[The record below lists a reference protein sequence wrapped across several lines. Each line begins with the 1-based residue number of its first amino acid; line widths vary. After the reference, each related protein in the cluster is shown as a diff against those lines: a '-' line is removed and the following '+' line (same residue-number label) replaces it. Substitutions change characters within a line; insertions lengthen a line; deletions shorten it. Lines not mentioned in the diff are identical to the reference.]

1 MRRKKCSR
9 DSSRPTLYN
18 FMIIALASQFHIFL
32 LCLSVKAL
40 VSVFKQEK
48 ALVGATYVIVQTD
61 GSFAALILILGPMH
75 NCRRVYIHI
84 CSAEDNVFVPVP
96 SSRRS
101 ITSPPSSKLYPRKET
116 V

>member
-1 MRRKKCSR
+1 
-9 DSSRPTLYN
+9 
-18 FMIIALASQFHIFL
+18 MIIALASQFHIFL

-48 ALVGATYVIVQTD
+48 AQVGATYVIVQTD
-61 GSFAALILILGPMH
+61 GSFAALILILGPMQTAA
-75 NCRRVYIHI
+75 VSAIHI
-84 CSAEDNVFVPVP
+84 CSTKDNVFVPVP

>member
-1 MRRKKCSR
+1 
-9 DSSRPTLYN
+9 
-18 FMIIALASQFHIFL
+18 MIIALASQFHIFL

-61 GSFAALILILGPMH
+61 GSFAALIQILGPMH
-75 NCRRVYIHI
+75 NCRRVSAIHI
-84 CSAEDNVFVPVP
+84 CSTEDNVFVPIP
-96 SSRRS
+96 SSRKR
-101 ITSPPSSKLYPRKET
+101 ITSPPSSKLYQRKET